1 MPRTR
6 IIRRNEEPTP
16 IVVARDE
23 EQTMLSKFND
33 NEIARTVAPLV
44 GAAGGTLVI
53 TAAVE
58 RFGVRSE
65 RIALGGAALAV
76 TLARNA
82 DGAIKD
88 ALTGAAAAGLC
99 LGILELLEKHRPTF
113 LYGDKPKQEPAP
125 TNLTDAISRADLAKA
140 LAELHDKL
148 AAQAREREEVH
159 LKETQE
165 LHAIVRDLLARL
177 TAANAEIERLHAAAR
192 RRSRDAS
199 TRPHLRQP
207 DLPVEIAEKPA
218 VARKQTIVESDATS
232 ATAAPEQEQPLAA
245 PADVAPAADGIAA
258 EDVTQM
264 QAVYALLDADE
275 RKNLSMLMAGMP
287 AEDAAQIRAGF
298 AQLDPTEAVAF
309 LRRTFFASKAS

>member
-6 IIRRNEEPTP
+6 TIRNNEEPTS
-16 IVVARDE
+16 IVVMRDE
-23 EQTMLSKFND
+23 EQTMLSKINEH
-33 NEIARTVAPLV
+33 EIARTVAPLV

-58 RFGVRSE
+58 RLGVPRA
-65 RIALGGAALAV
+65 RISLGGAALAV
-76 TLARNA
+76 TLARNV

-88 ALTGAAAAGLC
+88 ALTGAAAAGVC
-99 LGILELLEKHRPTF
+99 LGILELLENHRPKF
-113 LYGDKPKQEPAP
+113 LYGDKPKEATSTRPPAD
-125 TNLTDAISRADLAKA
+125 TISRADLAKA
-140 LAELHDKL
+140 LAELHEKL
-148 AAQAREREEVH
+148 AAQAREREEAH

-199 TRPHLRQP
+199 ARPHLRQP
-207 DLPVEIAEKPA
+207 APPVEIADAEVPMQP
-218 VARKQTIVESDATS
+218 VVESDATS
-232 ATAAPEQEQPLAA
+232 ATAASEEKQPVAA
-245 PADVAPAADGIAA
+245 TAEVAPAADGIAP
-258 EDVTQM
+258 EDVERM

-275 RKNLSMLMAGMP
+275 RKSLSTLMASMP
-287 AEDAAQIRAGF
+287 AEDAEQIRAGF
-298 AQLDPTEAVAF
+298 ARLDPAEAVAF